1 MGANTVTSP
10 ESTEDMMSYA
20 IKDTS
25 SQSSIYLAAPAYFIE
40 SSTPVREN
48 VQRRQGS
55 FKEQNRTPLRNG
67 KSLKHVSGICWHA
80 NCSSVCKYFYPN
92 RISHFHSFHCL
103 CRNVIIDNFITRPC
117 SSL

>member
-55 FKEQNRTPLRNG
+55 VNKIIKTRGKLGREKRRRHRNRYR
-67 KSLKHVSGICWHA
+67 KVEGITSEDLWLQDDIG
-80 NCSSVCKYFYPN
+80 P
-92 RISHFHSFHCL
+92 R
-103 CRNVIIDNFITRPC
+103 RR
-117 SSL
+117 